1 MKHIRFA
8 SSPVLKSIA
17 AGLLAAV
24 ALSACSSGGDKMSS
38 PKQMVGLDQADI
50 RQCMGQPSRTAELG
64 TRQIWSYEGPAPLAA
79 RKQQY
84 ASATP
89 PSRIQ
94 GMAGEYPTSSCVLHI
109 EFKRGEARDV
119 SYYVT
124 TEGRPGDKDKRCAF
138 LVSKCEE

>member
-1 MKHIRFA
+1 MTA
-8 SSPVLKSIA
+8 
-17 AGLLAAV
+17 LAA
-24 ALSACSSGGDKMSS
+24 LTLTACSSGGDRMTS

-50 RQCMGQPSRTAELG
+50 RQCMGQPARTAELG
-64 TRQIWSYEGPAPLAA
+64 TRQIWSYEGPAPRDA

-89 PSRIQ
+89 PPRIS
-94 GMAGEYPTSSCVLHI
+94 GMAGEYQTSACVLHI

-138 LVSKCEE
+138 LAYNCQD